1 MKIKNK
7 KDIVERIMFLDLDIG
22 DLFRCANDDA
32 LYMVMEPIESVDTDA
47 YNCVCLNDGS
57 VYGLNIRTEVIPIT
71 DYEFIVKE

>member
-7 KDIVERIMFLDLDIG
+7 KDIVERVKLLDLDNG
-22 DLFRCANDDA
+22 ELFKVANENE
-32 LYMVMEPIESVDTDA
+32 LCMVMEEITSSGKIT

-57 VYGLNIRTEVIPIT
+57 VYHLHPSTEVIPIT